1 MSKIRISKIRILL
14 TVNLII
20 LVLSLTSCNISI
32 SKDTM
37 QEKNEKP
44 ETCTLTIW
52 NQWVDRSD
60 LVSNPLK
67 NAIREWNEKNPK
79 VQVKEFSWNGE
90 QYKSKI
96 KTALAAGDAPDL
108 FYMWSGSFVGPFIDE
123 GNILPLDSYLDNET
137 LDKLF
142 PGVIDSCKY
151 NGRIYSL
158 PAYRFIAS
166 LYCNTELFEKARAK
180 IPKTYDELLES
191 VKILRSKG
199 IVPIV
204 VGEKDRWPGMYWYD
218 ILAMRQAG
226 STACRNALAVPS
238 LFNEHDYKEAADKL
252 LQLVENKAFNDDALN
267 TSFNDMV
274 IGFTQGNAAMMYQ
287 GNWVGA
293 IIEDADSKVKGE
305 VIAIPFPT
313 IKNGKGTSAEVYGGI
328 TDGYFINVNTQYKKE
343 AVDVLKYIC
352 EKSGK
357 KGHLSGAGLSCWK
370 MDDFDK
376 SQLSPL
382 VRQTTDI
389 MESGTSF
396 ISWWDTILPAADAE
410 THKDLVA
417 ELFDR
422 RLSPEEFVKRM
433 AKLKGIY

>member
-1 MSKIRISKIRILL
+1 MQKDKERPEPI
-14 TVNLII
+14 T
-20 LVLSLTSCNISI
+20 LSF
-32 SKDTM
+32 
-37 QEKNEKP
+37 
-44 ETCTLTIW
+44 W
-52 NQWVDRSD
+52 NQWVDTTD
-60 LVSNPLK
+60 LNSNPLK
-67 NAIREWNEKNPK
+67 NAIREWNDKNPG
-79 VQVKEFSWNGE
+79 VQVNESSWNGE
-90 QYKSKI
+90 RYKSKI

-137 LDKLF
+137 LDKLI
-142 PGVIDSCKY
+142 PGTIDYCKY
-151 NGRIYSL
+151 NGKIYSL
-158 PAYRFIAS
+158 PIYRNIAN
-166 LYCNTELFEKARAK
+166 LYCNIELFEKAGAK
-180 IPKTYDELLES
+180 IPETYNELLES
-191 VKILRSKG
+191 VKTLRSKG

-238 LFNEHDYKEAADKL
+238 LFDEQDYKDAADKL
-252 LQLVENKAFNDDALN
+252 LQLVDNKAFNDDALN

-274 IGFTQGNAAMMYQ
+274 NEFTQGNAAMMYQ
-287 GNWVGA
+287 GNWVGSN
-293 IIEDADSKVKGE
+293 IEDASSNVKGK

-313 IKNGKGTSAEVYGGI
+313 MQNGRGTLTEIYGGI
-328 TDGYFINVNTQYKKE
+328 TDGYFININTQYKQD
-343 AVDVLKYIC
+343 AVNVLKYIS

-357 KGHLSGAGLSCWK
+357 EGYLSGAGLSCWK

-376 SQLSPL
+376 SRLSPL
-382 VRQTTDI
+382 IKQTTQI

-396 ISWWDTILPAADAE
+396 ISWWDTILTAADAE

-417 ELFDR
+417 ELFDK
-422 RLSPEEFVKRM
+422 RLTSEEFVKRM

>member
-1 MSKIRISKIRILL
+1 MSKSITRILL
-14 TVNLII
+14 IVNLIVLI
-20 LVLSLTSCNISI
+20 LSLTSCKINIL
-32 SKDTM
+32 KDTTD
-37 QEKNEKP
+37 EIKDKP
-44 ETCTLTIW
+44 EPCTLRLW

-67 NAIREWNEKNPK
+67 NAIREWNEKNPE
-79 VQVKEFSWNGE
+79 VQVHEISWNGE

-123 GNILPLDSYLDNET
+123 GNILPLDTYLDNET
-137 LDKLF
+137 LDKLM

-151 NGRIYSL
+151 NGKIYSL
-158 PAYRFIAS
+158 PAYRFVAS
-166 LYCNTELFEKARAK
+166 LYCNTELFQKAGAK
-180 IPKTYDELLES
+180 IPQTYDELLGS
-191 VKILRSKG
+191 VKKLRSKG

-226 STACRNALAVPS
+226 STACRNALAIPA
-238 LFNEHDYKEAADKL
+238 LFDRQDYKEAADKL
-252 LQLVENKAFNDDALN
+252 IQLVDNKAFNEDALN
-267 TSFNDMV
+267 TSFTDMV
-274 IGFTQGNAAMMYQ
+274 NEFTEGNAAMMYQ
-287 GNWVGA
+287 GNWVGTK
-293 IIEDADSKVKGE
+293 IEDANSKVKE
-305 VIAIPFPT
+305 KVIAIPFPT
-313 IKNGKGTSAEVYGGI
+313 IQNGKGDLTEFYGGI
-328 TDGYFINVNTQYKKE
+328 TDGYFININTKHKQE
-343 AVDVLKYIC
+343 AVNVLKYIS

-357 KGHLSGAGLSCWK
+357 EGNSSGAGLSCWK
-370 MDDFDK
+370 LDDYDK
-376 SQLSPL
+376 SELSPL
-382 VRQTTDI
+382 IKQTTQI

-422 RLSPEEFVKRM
+422 RLSSEEFVRRM
-433 AKLKGIY
+433 AKLRGKY